1 MSALVKTPMAEIR
14 VLLADDQRLMREG
27 LRVLLHLTPDIR
39 VVGEAGDGVEAV
51 ERARQIR
58 PDVVLMDVR
67 MPVLDGV
74 AATRRLHDACPE
86 VKVIILT
93 TFDDDEYVFEG
104 LRAGAIGYLLKDVPS
119 EQLAEA
125 IRAAARGEA
134 FIQPSVA
141 RKVVAEFARLAER
154 EHRRREQPLVEP
166 LSARELEV
174 LALVAEGL
182 SNREIGERL
191 FITPGTVKN
200 HVSNVLAKLGVRGR
214 TQAVLQAQELGLL

>member
-1 MSALVKTPMAEIR
+1 MPEIR

-27 LRVLLHLTPDIR
+27 LRVLLDLTPDIR

-51 ERARQIR
+51 EQARQLS

-67 MPVLDGV
+67 MPRLDGV

-104 LRAGAIGYLLKDVPS
+104 LRAGAVGYLLKDAPS
-119 EQLAEA
+119 EQLVEA
-125 IRAAARGEA
+125 IRAAACGEA
-134 FIQPSVA
+134 FIQPSVT
-141 RKVVAEFARLAER
+141 RKVVAEFARLTER
-154 EHRRREQPLVEP
+154 KHHRRAQPLVKP
-166 LSARELEV
+166 LSAREMEV

-191 FITPGTVKN
+191 FITAGTVKN
-200 HVSNVLAKLGVRGR
+200 HVSNILSKLSVRDR
-214 TQAVLQAQELGLL
+214 TQAILRAQELGLL

>member
-1 MSALVKTPMAEIR
+1 MAEIR
-14 VLLADDQRLMREG
+14 VLLADDQQLMREG
-27 LRVLLHLTPDIR
+27 LRVLLDLNPDIR
-39 VVGEAGDGVEAV
+39 VVGEAGDGTEAV
-51 ERARQIR
+51 ERALALR

-67 MPVLDGV
+67 MPGLDGV
-74 AATRRLHDACPE
+74 AATRQLHETCPE

-104 LRAGAIGYLLKDVPS
+104 LRAGAVGYLLKDVPS

-141 RKVVAEFARLAER
+141 RKVVAEFARLTER

-191 FITPGTVKN
+191 FITEGTVKN
-200 HVSNVLAKLGVRGR
+200 HVSNVLAKLGVRDR
-214 TQAVLQAQELGLL
+214 TQATLRAQELGLL

>member
-1 MSALVKTPMAEIR
+1 MPEIR
-14 VLLADDQRLMREG
+14 VLLADDQQLMREG
-27 LRVLLHLTPDIR
+27 LRVLLDLIPDIR

-51 ERARQIR
+51 ERTRQLR

-74 AATRRLHDACPE
+74 AATRRLHDASPE

-104 LRAGAIGYLLKDVPS
+104 LRAGAVGYLLKDVPS
-119 EQLAEA
+119 EQLANA

-141 RKVVAEFARLAER
+141 RKVVAEFARLTER
-154 EHRRREQPLVEP
+154 EHRRREQPLAEP
-166 LSARELEV
+166 LSVRELEV
-174 LALVAEGL
+174 LALMAEGL

-191 FITPGTVKN
+191 FIAEGTVKN
-200 HVSNVLAKLGVRGR
+200 HVSNVLAKLGVRDR

>member
-1 MSALVKTPMAEIR
+1 MPEIR
-14 VLLADDQRLMREG
+14 VLLADDQQLMREG
-27 LRVLLHLTPDIR
+27 LRVLLDLIPDIR

-51 ERARQIR
+51 ERTRQLR

-74 AATRRLHDACPE
+74 AATRRLHDASPE

-104 LRAGAIGYLLKDVPS
+104 LRAGAVGYLLKDVPS
-119 EQLAEA
+119 EQLANA

-141 RKVVAEFARLAER
+141 RKVVAEFARLTER
-154 EHRRREQPLVEP
+154 EHRRREQPLAEP
-166 LSARELEV
+166 LSVRELEV
-174 LALVAEGL
+174 LALMAEGL

-191 FITPGTVKN
+191 FIAEGTVKN
-200 HVSNVLAKLGVRGR
+200 HVSNVLAKLGVRDR
-214 TQAVLQAQELGLL
+214 TQAILRAQELGLL